1 MQAGD
6 SELHHDDHE
15 DDGGHAE
22 EAAQI
27 DADGAAHEADAEEHG
42 KAQAEHNACNIEDA
56 RGIEFDSGEHEDG
69 FDALAE
75 DHQEDEK
82 EDAPAAGGAT
92 SLLQLSFNFAF
103 HAARVAVHPEHH
115 GEHED
120 GADEQGPALVSVLA
134 EAQKRQR

>member
-15 DDGGHAE
+15 DNGGHAE
-22 EAAQI
+22 KAAQI

-42 KAQAEHNACNIEDA
+42 KAQAEHHACNIEDA

-82 EDAPAAGGAT
+82 EDTSAAAGAA
-92 SLLQLSFNFAF
+92 SLLQLSFNFAL

-115 GEHED
+115 RSEEHTSEL
-120 GADEQGPALVSVLA
+120 QSL
-134 EAQKRQR
+134 RH